1 MIDWLDEVLPPVFPA
16 TSKAL
21 TEPNGLL
28 AAGGQVSP
36 LWADSA
42 YRKGI
47 FPWNDPS
54 EARLW
59 WSPAPRAV
67 ITPESFHLPRTVR
80 KLLRRET
87 LNISTNM
94 AFDAVI
100 QACAQPRDY
109 ESGTW
114 ISDEIIDC
122 YSRLQR
128 AGRAFSVECWSSD
141 GDLCGGFYGL
151 TIGSAVF
158 GESMFSRR
166 SNASKLAFATAAP
179 VLFNAGVRLIDC
191 QMKTDHLGQFGLIEL
206 DRTAFE
212 SALRDATGHTLQL
225 TLPGWLS

>member
-21 TEPNGLL
+21 NEPNGLL
-28 AAGGQVSP
+28 AAGGRVSP

-47 FPWNDPS
+47 FPWNAPD
-54 EARLW
+54 ETRLW
-59 WSPAPRAV
+59 WSPSPRAV
-67 ITPESFHLPRTVR
+67 ITPASFRLPRTVR
-80 KLLRRET
+80 KLLRH
-87 LNISTNM
+87 NPFSISCNL

-100 QACAQPRDY
+100 QACAQPRQY

-114 ISDEIIDC
+114 ICDEIIDC

-128 AGRAFSVECWSSD
+128 AGRAFSIECWDKD
-141 GDLCGGFYGL
+141 GHLCGGFYGL

-158 GESMFSRR
+158 GESMFSRH

-179 VLFNAGVRLIDC
+179 RLFATGVALIDC
-191 QMKTDHLGQFGLIEL
+191 QMKTEHLGQFGLIEL
-206 DRTAFE
+206 ERKTFE
-212 SALRDATGHTLQL
+212 DALTKATTQPLQL
-225 TLPGWLS
+225 TLPGWLT